1 MKLSALFLLLATAAF
16 PQVKLPPYTRNVL
29 PNGLVLDQLI
39 KRDVPMISLRAIV
52 RGGAEADPSG
62 KSGLGAITA
71 ELLRRGST
79 SPQQLARTAEQF
91 SEQLDFIG
99 ASLNSRVDEQSIL
112 LNMEFM
118 AKDSARA
125 LDLFA
130 DALLRP
136 SFPESELAKVLAQRK
151 DSLRALKD
159 NPGQAN
165 AAYFRSFFFPAGH
178 PYRNSPTGEESS
190 LSSITR
196 QDLMDHHSRLFCGSN
211 MILIA
216 AGDATDQFQT
226 SLRKVLEMVPAGQ
239 AYSWVKT
246 APPLSYKSARLLLID
261 KPDATQTYFLIAQ
274 PGIHRIHPDR
284 VPLDII
290 NTLFGGR
297 FTSMLNDELR
307 VNTGLTYGASSRMQ
321 QDRLPGSILISTYT
335 KTDTTIQAID
345 LALTILKRIREKGI
359 DQEQLDSAKAYLK
372 GTFPP
377 GNLETADQLAATLG
391 NIELHD
397 LNRGEVDDLFS
408 RIDAVTLEKANAVAR
423 QYLQES
429 NLQFCLLGQAS
440 RIQDAVKKYA
450 PAMRV
455 VPITDPGFR
464 APDF

>member
-1 MKLSALFLLLATAAF
+1 MKRAALFLLLAAAA
-16 PQVKLPPYTRNVL
+16 PAQVKLPPYSRNVL
-29 PNGLVLDQLI
+29 PNGLVLDQIL
-39 KRDVPMISLRAIV
+39 KTDVPMISLHVIL

-62 KSGLGAITA
+62 KAGLGSITA

-79 SPQQLARTAEQF
+79 TPLTADEF
-91 SEQLDFIG
+91 SQQLDFIG
-99 ASLNSRVDEQSIL
+99 ATFNSRVDEQSIAINL
-112 LNMEFM
+112 EFM

-125 LDLFA
+125 LNLFA

-136 SFPESELAKVLAQRK
+136 SFPESELVKVLAQRK
-151 DSLRALKD
+151 DALRSLKD

-165 AAYFRSFFFPAGH
+165 LAYFHSFFFPAGH
-178 PYRNSPTGEESS
+178 PYRNSPNGDEAS
-190 LSSITR
+190 LSAITR
-196 QDLMDHHSRLFCGSN
+196 QDLVNHHRRLFCGSN

-216 AGDATDQFQT
+216 AGDATTEFQT
-226 SLRKVLEMVPAGQ
+226 SLRKLLETIPAGQ
-239 AYSWVKT
+239 AYSWMKSV
-246 APPLSYKSARLLLID
+246 PSISHKSARLLLVD
-261 KPDATQTYFLIAQ
+261 KPDASQTYFLIAQ
-274 PGIHRIHPDR
+274 PGIHRTHPDR
-284 VPLDII
+284 VALDIV

-307 VNTGLTYGASSRMQ
+307 VNSGLTYGASSRIE

-335 KTDTTIQAID
+335 KTDTTIKAID
-345 LALTILKRIREKGI
+345 LALAILKRIREKGI

-377 GNLETADQLAATLG
+377 SNLETSDQLATTLG

-408 RIDAVTLEKANAVAR
+408 RIDAVTLEKANAAAR

-429 NLQFCLLGQAS
+429 NLQFCLLGHAS

-450 PAMRV
+450 SAMRV
-455 VPITDPGFR
+455 IPITDPGFG